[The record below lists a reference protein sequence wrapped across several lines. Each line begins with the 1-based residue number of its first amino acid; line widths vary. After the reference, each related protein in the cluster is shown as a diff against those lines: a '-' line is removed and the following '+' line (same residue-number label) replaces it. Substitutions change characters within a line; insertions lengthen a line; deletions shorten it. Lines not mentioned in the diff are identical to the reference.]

1 MIKKEKSGDKKK
13 TSLLNISEFP
23 SHEEF
28 QESMATIGKKCIQE
42 AVARLLTSD
51 MKGGNMTTQAERQKA
66 CRQRKRARGLKDR
79 LYFTTDD
86 QDAAIRE
93 FLETGAFLGEGVWI
107 PEQWIRDKDRM
118 EAIRERIARAEKHYR
133 AKDGSELTFFGLL
146 ARLSDERVKVSKDDD
161 RKIQDLVMLQA
172 RKAGVV

>member
-13 TSLLNISEFP
+13 TFLLNISEFP

-66 CRQRKRARGLKDR
+66 YRQRKRARGLKDR

-86 QDAAIRE
+86 QDQAVRS
-93 FLETGAFLGEGVWI
+93 FLETGAWSDSSGRI
-107 PEQWIRDKDRM
+107 PEQWIKDKDRM
-118 EAIRERIARAEKHYR
+118 AAIRERLARAEKHYR
-133 AKDGSELTFFGLL
+133 AKDGMELTFFGLL
-146 ARLSDERVKVSKDDD
+146 ARISDERMKASKDDD
-161 RKIQDLVMLQA
+161 QKIQDLVMLLA
-172 RKAGVV
+172 RKAGMV